1 MKVVFWGTPAG
12 AARYLPLIDRSH
24 QLVGVVTQPDRP
36 RGRGRKLQPSPVK
49 VAAQELEVP
58 VFQPESVG
66 SSQFIEQLAQL
77 EADTFVVVAY
87 GRILPEQV
95 IQMPA
100 KAAINVHYSLL
111 PKLRGAAPVQH
122 ALLQGLTTTGV
133 TVQYISR
140 ELDTGDII
148 AQGSLAIHQQDNA
161 VTLTERLT
169 ELGIELL
176 AEALSLIEAGNAPR
190 ICQDHDQ
197 ATLAPALS
205 KEDGIIDWCQPA
217 QSIVNQVQACWPWPG
232 AVCQVQGRRIRI
244 SQAIIVDAEDRQE
257 GNCGIIAKILP
268 NQGWVVTAGQDA
280 VLVVEVQPEGRRVM
294 SAPDYLRGAHLQQ
307 GEKMQ

>member
-1 MKVVFWGTPAG
+1 
-12 AARYLPLIDRSH
+12 
-24 QLVGVVTQPDRP
+24 
-36 RGRGRKLQPSPVK
+36 
-49 VAAQELEVP
+49 VP

-66 SSQFIEQLAQL
+66 SSEFLEQLGQL

-122 ALLQGLTTTGV
+122 ALLEGLTKTGV
-133 TVQYISR
+133 TVQYISK
-140 ELDTGDII
+140 ELDAGDII
-148 AQGSLAIHQQDNA
+148 VQRSLVIHQQDNA
-161 VTLTERLT
+161 ATLTARLT

-190 ICQDHDQ
+190 ICQDDDQ
-197 ATLAPALS
+197 ATQAPALS
-205 KEDGIIDWCQPA
+205 KEDGIIDWCRPA
-217 QSIVNQVQACWPWPG
+217 QSIVNQIRACWPWPG
-232 AVCQVQGRRIRI
+232 AVCQVQGQRIKIR
-244 SQAIIVDAEDRQE
+244 QANVVAAENRQE

-280 VLVVEVQPEGRRVM
+280 VLVKEVQPEGRRVM

-307 GEKMQ
+307 GEKIQ